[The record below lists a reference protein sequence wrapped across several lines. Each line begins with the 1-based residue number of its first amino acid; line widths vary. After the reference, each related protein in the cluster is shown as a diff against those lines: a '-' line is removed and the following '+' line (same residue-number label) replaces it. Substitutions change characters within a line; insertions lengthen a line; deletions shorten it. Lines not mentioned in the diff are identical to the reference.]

1 MYKYLISFFVIFLS
15 FCAKP
20 PDKPDPPYVVLQY
33 LQNVNSTQQQQQ
45 EGNNS
50 ANDSQCPGAATNFN
64 PSALFDTGQTLCW
77 DGGGTVQDCATLLPG
92 ADGNFNNLPNART
105 FTGPTQHC
113 RFPSDYT
120 TLDTLHGL
128 TWKTCAQ
135 GQTGSNCAGGAPI
148 SISWTDANAGLA
160 GSCSALNGLNGGQ
173 GYAGKT
179 DWRIPTVKELASLV
193 HYSNNP
199 HVDTASFPNTFSGI
213 PYVTNT
219 PAAKLLGSNWAVS
232 FATATL
238 GLSTQLQGN
247 PLNLRCVSGN
257 PIPAFSF
264 VDPGDGTIRD
274 LNTGLLWTKCTDG
287 QTGLGCAGGTP
298 PTAWDWNQARGT
310 CNAMNLTGRAW
321 RLPNANELLSIIDF
335 SNAVA
340 MMPAIDDTFFPVTS
354 NAQYWTSTT
363 YDNNKSFAVDIF
375 FVDGTLGGSDKS
387 GTMRT
392 RCVTTF

>member
-1 MYKYLISFFVIFLS
+1 MYKYLIPFFIFPLF

-33 LQNVNSTQQQQQ
+33 LQNINSTQEQ

-50 ANDSQCPGAATNFN
+50 VDDLQCDAAGNFN
-64 PSALFDTGQTLCW
+64 SGALFDTGQTLCW
-77 DGGGTVQDCATLLPG
+77 DGLGIVRDCATLLPG
-92 ADGNFNNLPNART
+92 ADGDFNNIPNART

-113 RFPSDYT
+113 RFPADYT

-128 TWKTCAQ
+128 TWNCAQ
-135 GQTGSNCAGGAPI
+135 GQSGANCFAGGVGPTAM
-148 SISWTDANAGLA
+148 SWTNANAGLP

-179 DWRIPTVKELASLV
+179 NWRIPTVRELASLI

-199 HVDTASFPNTFSGI
+199 HVDLASFPNTFSGI
-213 PYVTNT
+213 NYMTNT
-219 PAAKLLGSNWAVS
+219 PAAKLPGSNWAVS

-238 GLSTQLQGN
+238 GLNTQLQGAL
-247 PLNLRCVSGN
+247 LNLRCVSGN

-264 VDPGDGTIRD
+264 VDNLDGTIRD
-274 LNTGLLWTKCTDG
+274 LNTGLLWAKCTDG

-298 PTAWDWNQARGT
+298 PNALDWNQARGA
-310 CNAMNLTGRAW
+310 CNAMNLTGRVW
-321 RLPNANELLSIIDF
+321 RLPNANELLSIVDF
-335 SNAVA
+335 TNANPMV
-340 MMPAIDDTFFPVTS
+340 PAIDTTFFPNTS

-363 YDNNKSFAVDIF
+363 YDNNKSFAVNIF
-375 FVDGTLGGSDKS
+375 FVDGTMTGSDKS
-387 GTMRT
+387 SGIRA